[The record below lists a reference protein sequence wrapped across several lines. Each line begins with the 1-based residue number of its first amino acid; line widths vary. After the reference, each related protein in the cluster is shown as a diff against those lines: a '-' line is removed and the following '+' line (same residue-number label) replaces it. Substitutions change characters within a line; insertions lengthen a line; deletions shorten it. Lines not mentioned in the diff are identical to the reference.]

1 MGPDHED
8 PNAPIR
14 NLRVEPGTR
23 KVTWDRHADVTGVQC
38 RRNGRDTK
46 SATNN
51 NYCVYNTLSLCNT
64 ANYTVSAASPPFSTW
79 VLFPE
84 PARNPGAAAR
94 NLNCRIHDVDFLTC
108 TWAVGA
114 EAPRDVQY
122 HLHLKDYETG
132 REVSCASYQVDSRGT
147 HVGCRWARIATAF
160 GSSESFLFLV
170 NGTAGRDR
178 VPCTDM
184 FAALE
189 DIEILSPPNI
199 TTQCNATHAF
209 MQWSKPS
216 HYHDK
221 FTYDLRIKKSTGAT
235 INETLYDVSNFR
247 LLNPG
252 SYSVSIRAQEVFVK
266 SQSAWSAPQ
275 HFECD
280 PEEGEQ
286 TRTWR
291 LSLLIA
297 LGTLLAAVCTLILC
311 KRSTL
316 RQKIFP
322 PIPHMKN
329 HLGESFHNKLMV
341 WEAGGADLEDCP
353 VTEVHETFRPGELCL
368 SLTGQEPAPR

>member
-1 MGPDHED
+1 MAVTQSLPRTTTTAFTILC
-8 PNAPIR
+8 PCATPPTTPSAPPAR
-14 NLRVEPGTR
+14 P
-23 KVTWDRHADVTGVQC
+23 
-38 RRNGRDTK
+38 
-46 SATNN
+46 
-51 NYCVYNTLSLCNT
+51 
-64 ANYTVSAASPPFSTW
+64 SPPGSCS
-79 VLFPE
+79 PSQ